1 MNLKNEHVSKDI
13 FNKFNE
19 NIKKNKIYNQDVHI
33 RLQQRNGRKSLT
45 TVQGLNYRYDHEKI
59 LKSLKK
65 EFCCNGCVIE
75 NSSLG
80 IIIQLQGDQ
89 RQNTMNFF
97 IRERVSEKKKIKI
110 HGI

>member
-1 MNLKNEHVSKDI
+1 MNLKNEPVSKDI

-65 EFCCNGCVIE
+65 EMMKRAHLKTYLTSRNLVVALNKKEKTFYF
-75 NSSLG
+75 
-80 IIIQLQGDQ
+80 
-89 RQNTMNFF
+89 TFF
-97 IRERVSEKKKIKI
+97 FKYRDIY
-110 HGI
+110 